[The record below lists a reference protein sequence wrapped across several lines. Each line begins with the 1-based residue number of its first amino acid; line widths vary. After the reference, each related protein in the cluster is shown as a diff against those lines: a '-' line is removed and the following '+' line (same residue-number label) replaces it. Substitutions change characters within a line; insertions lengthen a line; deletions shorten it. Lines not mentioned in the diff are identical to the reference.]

1 MRNTEFLLHS
11 MEEFF
16 KKDAY
21 YITKAYV
28 LIRCASYI
36 KDDYTE
42 LLHELEDLMNQY
54 NVSYLE
60 ILDASEEM
68 DMDHVV
74 ECADKLLAR
83 DMSIFEMFIRPDIR

>member
-1 MRNTEFLLHS
+1 
-11 MEEFF
+11 MEEFL

-28 LIRCASYI
+28 LVRCASYI
-36 KDDYTE
+36 KDYTE

-54 NVSYLE
+54 DISYLE

-68 DMDHVV
+68 DMDV

-83 DMSIFEMFIRPDIR
+83 DMSIFRSFQLHRIGHG